1 MKTEQILNEREK
13 THGDFDRV
21 ANLYNALKMEV
32 TWSLD
37 EKTGEHKITYKHIL
51 PIDMILLK
59 LARIVCG
66 DPTFPDHW
74 DDIAG
79 YAMLGKGKKA
89 CTHDN
94 PEKRYIVERDPEGL
108 HYWHCDECSTFF
120 NWRGND
126 GPIKKEGPKEDKSS
140 QYCSVCVENASL
152 GYITCPN
159 CLTRLDGIRFG
170 FCGECNTR
178 TIHSYGICM
187 NHNKLL

>member
-1 MKTEQILNEREK
+1 MKTEEILNEREK
-13 THGDFDRV
+13 THGDFEKLCDLVGKFRELSLIYRREGQS
-21 ANLYNALKMEV
+21 ATQQIALE
-32 TWSLD
+32 
-37 EKTGEHKITYKHIL
+37 
-51 PIDMILLK
+51 MIYIK
-59 LARIVCG
+59 LARIICG
-66 DPTFPDHW
+66 DPNHADHW

-79 YAMLGKGKKA
+79 YAMLGNGKKA